1 MILHGNSRG
10 GGRDLATHL
19 LRDDENDHV
28 HVHEVRGF
36 MSEDVAGAF
45 QEAQGIAAG
54 TRAKKYLF
62 SLSLSPPQ
70 GGNVSTQDFEKAI
83 NKAEAAL
90 GLTDQPRVIV
100 FHEKGDNRDRHAHTV
115 WSRIDSK
122 EMKAIP
128 MDFCRM
134 KMRDVSRELF
144 IQHGW
149 DMPAGLINRED
160 RNPLNFTFEQ
170 HQHAKRVGKDAR
182 EIKAALQDAWAMSDS
197 RAAFTNALDGKGFRL
212 ARGDRRGFVALD
224 IDGEAYSIPKWL
236 DLKTKVVRDRLGK
249 EQDLPSVAE
258 TEAMIGRD
266 MLGKMGEH
274 ESELKARNAE
284 RKEQSLLQ
292 RKSLVQRQ
300 RSERFT
306 EHRRID
312 QRRNEETRARQTRF
326 RGGLGGVWDWM
337 RGENKRIKQENE
349 ADAARCLVRDNA
361 QREAIVLRQREER
374 QKLSQK
380 LHQARDT
387 LKAQYKSVS
396 EDKAKFKE
404 MAQTPA
410 SDKRE
415 TLKRARKPTS
425 ERKPRARKAALEP
438 EPQAQTSDP
447 KQAFKKRRRSTSPRP
462 RRGGPSLEP

>member
-10 GGRDLATHL
+10 GGRDLAAHL

-36 MSEDVAGAF
+36 MSEDVAEAF

-70 GGNVSTQDFEKAI
+70 SGNVSTEDFEKAI

-100 FHEKGDNRDRHAHTV
+100 FHEKGDNRDRHAHAV

-160 RNPLNFTFEQ
+160 RNPMNFTFEQ
-170 HQHAKRVGKDAR
+170 HQHAKRAGKDAR

-197 RAAFTNALDGKGFRL
+197 RAAFTNALEGKGFRL
-212 ARGDRRGFVALD
+212 VRGDRRGFVALD
-224 IDGEAYSIPKWL
+224 MEGEAYSIPKWL
-236 DLKTKVVRDRLGK
+236 DLKTKAVRDRLGK
-249 EQDLPSVAE
+249 EQDLPSIAE
-258 TEAMIGRD
+258 TKATIGQD
-266 MLGKMGEH
+266 MLDKMGEH

-292 RKSLVQRQ
+292 RKALVQRQ
-300 RSERFT
+300 RSERT
-306 EHRRID
+306 SELQNLEQRRI
-312 QRRNEETRARQTRF
+312 QETKARQARF
-326 RGGLGGVWDWM
+326 RGGLRGVWDWM

-349 ADAARCLVRDNA
+349 ADAARCLLRDNA
-361 QREAIVLRQREER
+361 QREAIVLRQRQER

-387 LKAQYKSVS
+387 LRAQHKSVS

-410 SDKRE
+410 PDKRE
-415 TLKRARKPTS
+415 TFKRVRKSTS
-425 ERKPRARKAALEP
+425 ERKPRTKKAAP
-438 EPQAQTSDP
+438 EPQAQTPEP
-447 KQAFKKRRRSTSPRP
+447 KQAFKERRRSSSPRP